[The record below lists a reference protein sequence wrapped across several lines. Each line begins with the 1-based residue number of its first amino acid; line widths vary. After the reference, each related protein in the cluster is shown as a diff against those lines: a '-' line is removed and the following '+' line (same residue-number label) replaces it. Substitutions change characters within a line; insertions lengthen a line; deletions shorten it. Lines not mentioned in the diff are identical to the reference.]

1 MTQVSRNPLNA
12 KINERIFE
20 IFVEVVAALSK
31 PTEIQDFLDD
41 LLSPT
46 EKVMLGKRLSIAY
59 LLLKGYDQRMICSM
73 LKVSSGTVS
82 RVSLNLQIKGKGYK
96 GIFGKVFAKEKI
108 LQVLNKLD
116 RLLSDIIPP
125 PSGTNWS
132 AWKKREYERK
142 RILRKP
148 F

>member
-1 MTQVSRNPLNA
+1 MVQVSRNPLNA

-20 IFVEVVAALSK
+20 IFTEVVAALSK
-31 PTEIQDFLDD
+31 PAEIQDFLND

-46 EKVMLGKRLSIAY
+46 EKIMLGKRLSIAY
-59 LLLKGYDQRMICSM
+59 LILKGYDQRTICSM

-82 RVSLNLQIKGKGYK
+82 RVSFNLQIKGKGYK

-108 LQVLNKLD
+108 AQTLDKLD
-116 RLLSDIIPP
+116 QLLSGFLPP
-125 PSGTNWS
+125 PRGTNWS
-132 AWKKREYERK
+132 EWRKREYKERFRK
-142 RILRKP
+142 IKP